1 MQNHHIDRI
10 LYCILYIV
18 VQLFCYCGSFV
29 KLIWILSIPN
39 PNPNPNPIYYI
50 STHISLS
57 IFLYISINLVGV
69 PVVEA
74 PCEAESQCAELAKNG
89 KVYGAATE
97 DMDALTFRTPKL
109 LRKMTFSGTKQP
121 ILEIDCELMLTG
133 LGLSYPEFIDLCI
146 LCGCDYTDS
155 IKGIGPKTALK
166 LIRQVLK

>member
-1 MQNHHIDRI
+1 M
-10 LYCILYIV
+10 
-18 VQLFCYCGSFV
+18 
-29 KLIWILSIPN
+29 
-39 PNPNPNPIYYI
+39 
-50 STHISLS
+50 
-57 IFLYISINLVGV
+57 GV

-74 PCEAESQCAELAKNG
+74 PCEAESQCAELAKHG

-133 LGLSYPEFIDLCI
+133 LGLTYPEFIDLCI
-146 LCGCDYTDS
+146 LCGCDYTES

-166 LIRQVLK
+166 LIRQVFYKYIVLFFYLYMHAFDVRCYLSISTVQEHRKCH